1 MIRVILKAFL
11 LAARGQSM
19 TKNEN
24 LVGRLA
30 RLVTEA
36 EALSKGKS
44 SVEIDEDPRI
54 CALMLQAEP
63 IIEELDQIVNTA
75 FPKHPEKVAIWKK
88 AMGLD
93 GEVE

>member
-1 MIRVILKAFL
+1 
-11 LAARGQSM
+11 M

-24 LVGRLA
+24 LISTLA

-36 EALSKGKS
+36 DALSEGKS

-75 FPKHPEKVAIWKK
+75 FPNHPEKVAIWKK

-93 GEVE
+93 DEVE

>member
-1 MIRVILKAFL
+1 
-11 LAARGQSM
+11 M

-24 LVGRLA
+24 LVSKLA

-36 EALSKGKS
+36 EALSEGKS

-63 IIEELDQIVNTA
+63 IIEELEQILNTA
-75 FPKHPEKVAIWKK
+75 FAKHPEKVAIWKK
-88 AMGLD
+88 ALD
-93 GEVE
+93 IDADDETE

>member
-1 MIRVILKAFL
+1 
-11 LAARGQSM
+11 M

-24 LVGRLA
+24 LVSRLE

-36 EALSKGKS
+36 EALSAGKS

-54 CALMLQAEP
+54 CALMMQAEP

-75 FPKHPEKVAIWKK
+75 FPNHPEKVALWKK
-88 AMGLD
+88 TMGLD
-93 GEVE
+93 DEVE

>member
-1 MIRVILKAFL
+1 V
-11 LAARGQSM
+11 

-24 LVGRLA
+24 LVFTLK

-36 EALSKGKS
+36 EALSEGKS

-75 FPKHPEKVAIWKK
+75 FPNHPEKVTLWRK

-93 GEVE
+93 DEVE

>member
-1 MIRVILKAFL
+1 
-11 LAARGQSM
+11 M

-24 LVGRLA
+24 LINTLA
-30 RLVTEA
+30 RLVSEA
-36 EALSKGKS
+36 EALSEGKS

-75 FPKHPEKVAIWKK
+75 FPQHPEKVAIWKK
-88 AMGLD
+88 NMGID
-93 GEVE
+93 EDDESA